1 MKEIVNEQELR
12 YGAEQGNALSML
24 QWGNHLM
31 AQGKHDQAVIW
42 WAKAAQAGR
51 GGAAYNLARHYSGL
65 DTGVGNGPE
74 MLKWLQRLANDF
86 NDGWGMLHLGVIMC
100 GGVHQ
105 VWKRHIHI
113 DEFGLARNVEEG
125 LRLII
130 NGVKQTEATSN
141 DLTLYDYD
149 AAAEV
154 VRAYS
159 GPLGIEVL
167 KLALA
172 YKTKA
177 RGLIPPGYNAMAEA
191 ASAIISQMED
201 EISTTPPKRVVH
213 AQATRTVDPNH
224 PPIRIMPAN
233 TPMSNYRGRRPAPRH
248 VPPTNDITR
257 RDPRSGF
264 GLALQA
270 LFCVAFVA
278 IMGGLMTTDFINFE
292 SDTLTDTVR
301 MRAILYGILGV
312 AGIMLSMF
320 SLAFRWGAMGSGKG
334 IAILVA
340 MGALYSSM
348 INTFSEQFTV
358 ALTREMWEVILSA
371 VGTAV
376 MTAFAAGLIMVITV
390 RIYDH
395 ERLTQFGKAALFLLI
410 GAILGGGMFMFLWRV
425 ENLLLEII
433 FTPFRSVPFV
443 WIASLPGMLLLRW
456 AEEA

>member
-1 MKEIVNEQELR
+1 MKEIVNEQELI
-12 YGAEQGNALSML
+12 YGAQNGNALSML
-24 QWGNHLM
+24 QLGNHLM
-31 AQGKHDQAVIW
+31 TQGKENDAVAW
-42 WAKAAQAGR
+42 WIKAAEAGR

-65 DTGVGNGPE
+65 DSGYGNGPE
-74 MLKWLQRLANDF
+74 MLKWLQKLAMDF

-100 GGVHQ
+100 GGTHQ
-105 VWKRHIHI
+105 VWKRTISP
-113 DEFGLARNVEEG
+113 DDFGIARNVEEG

-130 NGVKQTEATSN
+130 NGVKQTEVTSN

-191 ASAIISQMED
+191 AAAAISQMEE
-201 EISTTPPKRVVH
+201 EISTTPPKRVVN
-213 AQATRTVDPNH
+213 AQSRTIDPSQPH
-224 PPIRIMPAN
+224 MRILPAN

-248 VPPTNDITR
+248 IPPTNDITR

-264 GLALQA
+264 GLILQL
-270 LFCVAFVA
+270 LFCIAFVA
-278 IMGGLMTTDFINFE
+278 VMSGLMWTDFITFDQE
-292 SDTLTDTVR
+292 TLADTIR
-301 MRAILYGILGV
+301 MRVILYGILGV
-312 AGIMLSMF
+312 GGILLSMF

-340 MGALYSSM
+340 MGGLYSAM
-348 INTFSEQFTV
+348 INTISEQLTV
-358 ALTREMWEVILSA
+358 ALTREMWEILLSA

-376 MTAFAAGLIMVITV
+376 MTSFALGLIMFVTV

-410 GAILGGGMFMFLWRV
+410 GGILGTAMYFFLTRV